1 MKKTTITISYDE
13 EKISALKLYLDQ
25 RGTQI
30 EDELTKSLDTLFNKA
45 VPAGVRE
52 YLDLRSGSGVRP
64 ANGTPPKKLKTP
76 KLSSPPAV
84 CDKPREVKSDEQHR
98 GADIY

>member
-25 RGTQI
+25 RGAQI
-30 EDELTKSLDTLFNKA
+30 EDELTKSLDTLFSKA

-52 YLDLRSGSGVRP
+52 YLDLRSGSGARP
-64 ANGTPPKKLKTP
+64 GNGTPSKKVKTP
-76 KLSSPPAV
+76 KSSSPSAV
-84 CDKPREVKSDEQHR
+84 GDKSREVKSDEQH
-98 GADIY
+98 